1 MEKGQNAVTYVAR
14 SHPVWHVLLTWE
26 IYVCFKMNLYNNT
39 GNYWLLTVAIQKVVW
54 LGVFL
59 PIYPKS
65 TCKPLQIFEGMG
77 VLEEKNHITHVE
89 R

>member
-14 SHPVWHVLLTWE
+14 SHPVWHVLLLTWE
-26 IYVCFKMNLYNNT
+26 IYVCFEMNLYNIA

-59 PIYPKS
+59 PIY
-65 TCKPLQIFEGMG
+65 LVHM
-77 VLEEKNHITHVE
+77 
-89 R
+89 